1 MYAAKKMLKA
11 LSMDYVKYD
20 CCPKNCLLFWK
31 EFADD
36 KYCSKCGSSR
46 YHEITRA
53 NGEKVQTKVAVK
65 ILRYLPFI
73 KRIQRLYMSE
83 ESAKQMTWHKNGLR
97 FKDAEGRLNMGHP
110 SDGKAW
116 QNFDA
121 KHPDKANDARNVR
134 IAIATDGFNPYGM
147 SASAYSCWPVFVIP
161 LNLPPGVLMQRK
173 TIFLS
178 MIIPGPDYPGKNL
191 SVFMQPLVD
200 DLHHSWHHGTLTYDR
215 ATKTNFV
222 MKVWFQYSMHDLPG
236 YALFC
241 GHCTA
246 GRFPCPVCRHRLEF
260 IWLNAGRKYVAFDK
274 HRKYLKR
281 GHRFR
286 GDKKN
291 FTKGKVVREEETIPK
306 FNGETVDGELRALQR
321 SKEPGKTYVGY
332 GETHNWTHVP
342 GLTQLEYYKDLEL
355 PHNIDM
361 MHTEKNV
368 GESVFN
374 TVLNIPDKTK
384 DNVKA
389 RVDVENLCD
398 RQRLHMHPPEGNR
411 KNWVKPHA
419 NYVLDSLQKKEAMMW
434 LKYAVMFPDG
444 YCSNMSKGVNLTT
457 GKVNGLK
464 SHDYHIWIERLMPVM
479 VRGYLPEHVWRVLAE
494 LSHFFRTV
502 CAKQICESVIAKLH
516 DQVPELLCKLEMIFP
531 PGFFTPML
539 HLIVHLAN
547 EALLGGPVQY
557 RWQFCIEREFKY
569 IRNKCGNKNK
579 IEACIAEA
587 TILREM
593 ADATTTYYAD
603 DVPTMHNPISRYN
616 IDEPKHDPKLLLFK
630 CHGGKAGASKKGIL
644 TKEEK
649 DCIMFY
655 VVTNMQ
661 EVLKFIR

>member
-1 MYAAKKMLKA
+1 
-11 LSMDYVKYD
+11 
-20 CCPKNCLLFWK
+20 
-31 EFADD
+31 
-36 KYCSKCGSSR
+36 
-46 YHEITRA
+46 
-53 NGEKVQTKVAVK
+53 
-65 ILRYLPFI
+65 
-73 KRIQRLYMSE
+73 
-83 ESAKQMTWHKNGLR
+83 
-97 FKDAEGRLNMGHP
+97 
-110 SDGKAW
+110 
-116 QNFDA
+116 
-121 KHPDKANDARNVR
+121 
-134 IAIATDGFNPYGM
+134 
-147 SASAYSCWPVFVIP
+147 
-161 LNLPPGVLMQRK
+161 
-173 TIFLS
+173 
-178 MIIPGPDYPGKNL
+178 
-191 SVFMQPLVD
+191 
-200 DLHHSWHHGTLTYDR
+200 
-215 ATKTNFV
+215 
-222 MKVWFQYSMHDLPG
+222 
-236 YALFC
+236 
-241 GHCTA
+241 
-246 GRFPCPVCRHRLEF
+246 
-260 IWLNAGRKYVAFDK
+260 
-274 HRKYLKR
+274 
-281 GHRFR
+281 
-286 GDKKN
+286 
-291 FTKGKVVREEETIPK
+291 
-306 FNGETVDGELRALQR
+306 
-321 SKEPGKTYVGY
+321 
-332 GETHNWTHVP
+332 
-342 GLTQLEYYKDLEL
+342 
-355 PHNIDM
+355 
-361 MHTEKNV
+361 
-368 GESVFN
+368 
-374 TVLNIPDKTK
+374 
-384 DNVKA
+384 
-389 RVDVENLCD
+389 
-398 RQRLHMHPPEGNR
+398 MHPPEGNR

-502 CAKQICESVIAKLH
+502 CAKQICESVIEKLH
-516 DQVPELLCKLEMIFP
+516 DQVPELICKLEMIFP